1 MADKKSK
8 SRALK
13 AVNDTKKKRERRDKK
28 KLSHTV
34 NTLASI
40 IDTIA
45 TSMKG
50 DIDGGEEWDLKQ
62 LKELTG
68 AAKELSALI
77 ASLSDAEGEERGET
91 ITVLF
96 ESEGEELAK

>member
-1 MADKKSK
+1 MPERRDI
-8 SRALK
+8 L
-13 AVNDTKKKRERRDKK
+13 NDTKKKKNERRDKK

-34 NTLASI
+34 NTLAAI

-50 DIDGGEEWDLKQ
+50 DIDGGEEWDLTQ

-77 ASLSDAEGEERGET
+77 ASLSEEDGENKGET
-91 ITVLF
+91 LTVIF
-96 ESEGEELAK
+96 ESDGEELAK

>member
-1 MADKKSK
+1 MPERRDI
-8 SRALK
+8 L
-13 AVNDTKKKRERRDKK
+13 NDTKKKKKERRDKK

-34 NTLASI
+34 NTLAAI

-68 AAKELSALI
+68 AAKEISALI
-77 ASLSDAEGEERGET
+77 SSLSEKEGEHGGESL
-91 ITVLF
+91 TVIF
-96 ESEGEELAK
+96 DGEGEELAK

>member
-1 MADKKSK
+1 M
-8 SRALK
+8 
-13 AVNDTKKKRERRDKK
+13 NDTKKRKRRRRDQK

-50 DIDGGEEWDLKQ
+50 EIDGGEDWDLKQ

-77 ASLSDAEGEERGET
+77 SSLSEEDKDSSEASVTVVFEGEGEEW
-91 ITVLF
+91 
-96 ESEGEELAK
+96 AK

>member
-1 MADKKSK
+1 MTQVKKTAK
-8 SRALK
+8 MR
-13 AVNDTKKKRERRDKK
+13 REHK
-28 KLSHTV
+28 KLSKTV

-50 DIDGGEEWDLKQ
+50 DIDSGEVCDIKQ

-77 ASLSDAEGEERGET
+77 SALDQGNDQRENAT
-91 ITVLF
+91 TLTVLF
-96 ESEGEELAK
+96 EDETQKWAQ

>member
-1 MADKKSK
+1 MTKVKKS
-8 SRALK
+8 A
-13 AVNDTKKKRERRDKK
+13 KKKREEK

-34 NTLASI
+34 NTLASM

-50 DIDGGEEWDLKQ
+50 DIEDGVEFDLKQ

-68 AAKELSALI
+68 AAKELSGLI
-77 ASLSDAEGEERGET
+77 SSLNTEENDDSATSVCVVFRGEGEDW
-91 ITVLF
+91 
-96 ESEGEELAK
+96 AK

>member
-1 MADKKSK
+1 M
-8 SRALK
+8 
-13 AVNDTKKKRERRDKK
+13 NDTKKQKKKRRDQK

-50 DIDGGEEWDLKQ
+50 DIDGGQEWDLKQ
-62 LKELTG
+62 LKELTS

-77 ASLSDAEGEERGET
+77 SSLSDDDRDSSESSV
-91 ITVLF
+91 TVVF
-96 ESEGEELAK
+96 ESEGEDWAK

>member
-1 MADKKSK
+1 MTTVRKNKKM
-8 SRALK
+8 
-13 AVNDTKKKRERRDKK
+13 KREEK

-34 NTLASI
+34 NTLASM

-50 DIDGGEEWDLKQ
+50 DIECGVEFDLKQ

-68 AAKELSALI
+68 AAKELSCLI
-77 ASLSDAEGEERGET
+77 SSLNASKEEKDEGGDVTVVFEGEGEEW
-91 ITVLF
+91 
-96 ESEGEELAK
+96 AK

>member
-1 MADKKSK
+1 M
-8 SRALK
+8 
-13 AVNDTKKKRERRDKK
+13 NDTKKKRERRDKK

-50 DIDGGEEWDLKQ
+50 DIDGGEEWQDNNNQDGIRATEIVVNL
-62 LKELTG
+62 L
-68 AAKELSALI
+68 A
-77 ASLSDAEGEERGET
+77 DGEAIET
-91 ITVLF
+91 VTLNNDNYWTYTWRDRKSVV
-96 ESEGEELAK
+96 

>member
-1 MADKKSK
+1 MTSK
-8 SRALK
+8 
-13 AVNDTKKKRERRDKK
+13 NNTKKRRREEK

-34 NTLASI
+34 LTLASM

-50 DIDGGEEWDLKQ
+50 DVDRGDEFDLRK

-77 ASLSDAEGEERGET
+77 SATECRDADGERDSSVAIVFEEEGAEWAG
-91 ITVLF
+91 
-96 ESEGEELAK
+96 

>member
-1 MADKKSK
+1 M
-8 SRALK
+8 
-13 AVNDTKKKRERRDKK
+13 NDTKKRKRKRRDQK

-77 ASLSDAEGEERGET
+77 SSLSEDDKDSAESSFTVVFEGEGEEW
-91 ITVLF
+91 
-96 ESEGEELAK
+96 AK

>member
-1 MADKKSK
+1 MNETKKQ
-8 SRALK
+8 
-13 AVNDTKKKRERRDKK
+13 KKKRRDQK

-77 ASLSDAEGEERGET
+77 SSLSEDDKDTSESSV
-91 ITVLF
+91 TVVF
-96 ESEGEELAK
+96 ESEGEEWAK

>member
-1 MADKKSK
+1 M
-8 SRALK
+8 
-13 AVNDTKKKRERRDKK
+13 NDTKKKKKQRRDQK

-40 IDTIA
+40 IDSIA
-45 TSMKG
+45 TAMKG

-68 AAKELSALI
+68 AAKELSCLI
-77 ASLSDAEGEERGET
+77 ASLSAEDKEEKSTAVIVAFEGEGE
-91 ITVLF
+91 
-96 ESEGEELAK
+96 GWAK